1 MGKPRTRGFT
11 LLELMVSLLI
21 IGTLSAVLLGRLA
34 YYQETAER
42 IAMETT
48 VRLIKTGLQIRL
60 AELIIANRQADAA
73 VLEVEDPVQW
83 LERRPANYG
92 GVFHDYAIPG
102 TWYFD
107 EQAHQLVYVANAASR
122 LEIDTPSGAK
132 VLRFRAK
139 LLKDRVSGPGGTVER
154 ISGVT
159 LAAVQSYRWP

>member
-1 MGKPRTRGFT
+1 MRARRIRGFT
-11 LLELMVSLLI
+11 LLELVISLII
-21 IGTLSAVLLGRLA
+21 IGTLSTVLLSRLA

-60 AELIIANRQADAA
+60 AELIIANRQSEAG
-73 VLEVEDPVQW
+73 VLEREDPVQW

-92 GVFHDYAIPG
+92 GVFHDYASPG

-107 EQAHQLVYVANAASR
+107 EQARHLVYVANAASR
-122 LEIDTPSGAK
+122 LEIDTGSGAK

-139 LLKDRVSGPGGTVER
+139 LLKNRVLTAGGPVESVSG
-154 ISGVT
+154 IT
-159 LAAVQSYRWP
+159 LAAVQPYRWR

>member
-1 MGKPRTRGFT
+1 MGSRRSRGFT
-11 LLELMVSLLI
+11 LLELVISLII
-21 IGTLSAVLLGRLA
+21 IGTLATVLLSRLA

-60 AELIIANRQADAA
+60 AELIIANRQSEAG

-92 GVFHDYAIPG
+92 GVFHDYANPG

-107 EQAHQLVYVANAASR
+107 EQAHQLVYFAKAASR
-122 LEIDTPSGAK
+122 LEIDDLSSAK
-132 VLRFRAK
+132 ILRFRAK
-139 LLKDRVSGPGGTVER
+139 LLKSRVLAAGQPVESV
-154 ISGVT
+154 SGVT
-159 LAAVQSYRWP
+159 LAAVQPYRWP